1 MDTHMKTLTIKGIPE
16 PLYRELKRRAKA
28 SRRSLNSEAIVC
40 LETVALTARVPAEDV
55 LARVAAVRERV
66 RGPYLRDAELR
77 AAKNAGRP

>member
-1 MDTHMKTLTIKGIPE
+1 MDAPVKTMTIKGIPE

-28 SRRSLNSEAIVC
+28 SHRSLNSEAIVC
-40 LETVALTARVPAEDV
+40 FETVALAGRVPAADV
-55 LARVAAVRERV
+55 LERVAAVREMA

>member
-1 MDTHMKTLTIKGIPE
+1 MKTLTIKGIPE

-40 LETVALTARVPAEDV
+40 FETVALAGLVPAADV
-55 LARVAAVRERV
+55 LARVAAVRERA

>member
-1 MDTHMKTLTIKGIPE
+1 MDVPVKTMTIKGIPE

-28 SRRSLNSEAIVC
+28 SHRSLNSEAIVC
-40 LETVALTARVPAEDV
+40 FETVALAGRMPEADL
-55 LARVAAVRERV
+55 LAMVAAVREQA